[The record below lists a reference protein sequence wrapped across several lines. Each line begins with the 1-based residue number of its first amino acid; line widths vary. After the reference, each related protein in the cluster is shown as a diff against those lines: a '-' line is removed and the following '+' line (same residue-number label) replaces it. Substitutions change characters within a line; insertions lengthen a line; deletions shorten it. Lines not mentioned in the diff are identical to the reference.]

1 MTEDLQQQSVWCLS
15 GCFSPVNT
23 SKQVS
28 AKLSDSWV
36 TLHRSEP
43 THRWQQPG
51 QELRPQGNY
60 TAGRAVCVRNAEL
73 KGSSSRYCRFP
84 RKGSKYQ
91 KHETREKGSERQE
104 LHPAEWEACCRVQ
117 NQSRELEGQGGVSI
131 HKPQVN
137 EKVKCDLGS
146 SYPPIPVR
154 FFFHKTVNHLHFSSQ
169 RQDCCV
175 RLLVC

>member
-117 NQSRELEGQGGVSI
+117 NQSRELEGQEEWAFTSHRWMKRWSVTWAVVFHHSQCDSFSI
-131 HKPQVN
+131 KLWIISTSAPR
-137 EKVKCDLGS
+137 GR
-146 SYPPIPVR
+146 IPVWG
-154 FFFHKTVNHLHFSSQ
+154 
-169 RQDCCV
+169 C
-175 RLLVC
+175 